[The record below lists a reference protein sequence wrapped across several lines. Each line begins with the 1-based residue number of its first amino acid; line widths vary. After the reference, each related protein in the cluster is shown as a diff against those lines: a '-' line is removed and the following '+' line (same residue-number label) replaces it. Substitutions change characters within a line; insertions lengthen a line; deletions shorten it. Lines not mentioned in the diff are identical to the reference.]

1 MIEYIFGK
9 LIEKNTGYSIIDING
24 LGYKIICSINSYE
37 KLPKLN
43 SKIKFFIHFHVYENG
58 QDLYGFIDKTER
70 ELFLMLIG
78 ISGIGPKTAINM
90 LSAVPPNEFKNRLIA
105 GEVKMLTSLPGIGPK
120 TARRI
125 IVELKD
131 KFGDVGDNDLPI
143 EDSSYNNDAFYALK
157 NLGFSTKDINNA
169 MLKLSKDKSDLSTE
183 EIIKGT
189 LKLLK

>member
-1 MIEYIFGK
+1 MIEYVFGK
-9 LIEKNTGYSIIDING
+9 LIEKNTGYSVIDING

-43 SKIKFFIHFHVYENG
+43 SKVKFFIHFHVYENG
-58 QDLYGFIDKTER
+58 QDLYGFVDETER
-70 ELFLMLIG
+70 ELFNMLISV
-78 ISGIGPKTAINM
+78 SGIGPKTAINM

-131 KFGDVGDNDLPI
+131 KFGDVSDNDLPI
-143 EDSSYNNDAFYALK
+143 EDTNYNNDAFYALK
-157 NLGFSTKDINNA
+157 SLGFSAKNINNA
-169 MLKLSKDKSDLSTE
+169 MTKVSDSKSDLSTE
-183 EIIKGT
+183 EIIKKS